1 MALYRLEAKIIGRN
15 VSGKKRSAVAASAY
29 RSAGK
34 LRSVVAASAYRS
46 GSKLQDEQTGT
57 RHDYSQRKNGVIE
70 TVIVTPANAPEW
82 THDPSQLWNK
92 VEAGE
97 KRKDAQLARE
107 FILAVPPE
115 LNDKEQFQLAVDWVN
130 KDLVSQGMI
139 AEVSLH
145 HPKSGTNPHVH
156 VMCTLRKLDGDN
168 FSAKKSREWNE
179 NTLLCEWRKSW
190 CDAENTALEKAG
202 RPERVDHRSLKD
214 RGIDRIPQP
223 KIGKEA
229 MGLKKRGVVADPER
243 FKLVRWV
250 KSLNAVMPWRR
261 AIERDGEIQQHGMG
275 ETWWERSLMA
285 VSDAG
290 KTTRNTVADMWSKF
304 MNRQP
309 DRQDIEPDREPDIDI
324 TPDREPDMEL

>member
-1 MALYRLEAKIIGRN
+1 MAMYRLEAKIIGRN
-15 VSGKKRSAVAASAY
+15 VSGKNRSAVAASAY
-29 RSAGK
+29 RSARK

-46 GSKLQDEQTGT
+46 GSKLHDEQTG
-57 RHDYSQRKNGVIE
+57 RAHDYSQRTKGVVE
-70 TVIVTPANAPEW
+70 TVILTPKNAPPW
-82 THDPSQLWNK
+82 THDPSLLWNK

-115 LNDKEQFQLAVDWVN
+115 LNDKEQFQLAVDWVK

-156 VMCTLRKLDGDN
+156 VMCTLRKLDGDE
-168 FSAKKSREWNE
+168 FAEKKSREWNE
-179 NTLLCEWRKSW
+179 NAILCEWRESW
-190 CDAENTALEKAG
+190 CKAENAALEKAG

-214 RGIDRIPQP
+214 QGIDRIPQP

-243 FKLVRWV
+243 CKLVRWV
-250 KSLNAVMPWRR
+250 QSLNAVMPWARS
-261 AIERDGEIQQHGMG
+261 IEKTGEVHQHGMG
-275 ETWWERSLMA
+275 GQTWWERSLLTVSETGKSVRDA
-285 VSDAG
+285 VMDTWA
-290 KTTRNTVADMWSKF
+290 KF
-304 MNRQP
+304 VNRRP
-309 DRQDIEPDREPDIDI
+309 ERHENEPDREQDIS
-324 TPDREPDMEL
+324 R